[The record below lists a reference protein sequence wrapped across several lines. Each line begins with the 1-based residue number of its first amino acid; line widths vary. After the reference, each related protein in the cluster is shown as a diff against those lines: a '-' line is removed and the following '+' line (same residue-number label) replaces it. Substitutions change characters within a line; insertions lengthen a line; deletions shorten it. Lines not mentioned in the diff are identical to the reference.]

1 MEGHFIN
8 RQGTKKDIKIWE
20 DKDSFKNEDK
30 DSFKNNALYDIL
42 DNNE

>member
-1 MEGHFIN
+1 MEGNFIN

-20 DKDSFKNEDK
+20 DKDSFKN
-30 DSFKNNALYDIL
+30 NALYDIL